1 MAGRSTLTVCKVLIR
16 LVTGITMVTR
26 LTNMVSNIATEDY
39 LQTEHP
45 VDLEVL
51 EVVADLVEP
60 VDLAELE
67 V

>member
-1 MAGRSTLTVCKVLIR
+1 MAGRSTLTVCKVLII
-16 LVTGITMVTR
+16 LVTGITMVTQ
-26 LTNMVSNIATEDY
+26 LTNMVSDIATEDY

-51 EVVADLVEP
+51 EVVVDLVEP
-60 VDLAELE
+60 VEPVELE